1 MSETSERDLPSTFSQ
16 LVIMLATS
24 ALQQLGQ
31 IPDPSGQQ
39 PTVSLEGA
47 QGMIDLLEMLE
58 AKTQGNLDD
67 AEAKM
72 LRESLTMLRLQFVE
86 VKQATGGRTAAAS
99 QPSEPSPSDEKSA
112 PQAPSSADSSPPPD
126 SDSKTKFR
134 KSYG

>member
-1 MSETSERDLPSTFSQ
+1 MSDPSERELPSTFSQ

-31 IPDPSGQQ
+31 IPDPSGKQA
-39 PTVSLEGA
+39 TVSLEGA

-58 AKTQGNLDD
+58 AKTKGNLDD
-67 AEAKM
+67 AESKI

-86 VKQATGGRTAAAS
+86 VKQATGGRS
-99 QPSEPSPSDEKSA
+99 PQPPPPSA
-112 PQAPSSADSSPPPD
+112 PTGEKPTADSPPPAD
-126 SDSKTKFR
+126 SKPGADDAETKTKFR